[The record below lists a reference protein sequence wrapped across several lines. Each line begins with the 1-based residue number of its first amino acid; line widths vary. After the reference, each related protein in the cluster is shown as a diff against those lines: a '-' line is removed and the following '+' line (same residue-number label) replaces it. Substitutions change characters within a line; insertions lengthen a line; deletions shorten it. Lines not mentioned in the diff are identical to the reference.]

1 MTFLLS
7 LVTSRVF
14 PYIVIVVLALG
25 SIWYVYHQGELAERQ
40 RNEIA
45 MLQEQARLL
54 REDAERK
61 RKAAEEDAKKAE
73 EDAITI
79 ALLDAKTKELLS
91 EIEDPARQCFT
102 ADDVDRLR
110 KLWD

>member
-1 MTFLLS
+1 MSLLLT

-14 PYIVIVVLALG
+14 PYIAAGLAIVGLLVSIYLAG
-25 SIWYVYHQGELAERQ
+25 VHAERDRQ
-40 RNEIA
+40 TIA
-45 MLQEQARLL
+45 DLQEQARFL

-73 EDAITI
+73 EDAVTI
-79 ALLDAKTKELLS
+79 AILDAKTKELIS
-91 EIEDPARQCFT
+91 ELQDPARQCFT